1 MARRS
6 LCCVARVDGERDCG
20 YSMGKRWAKRW
31 TSSGKGHRKN
41 DVHALRVT
49 PSSSTEPVQWSLPP
63 SKSHLIRALLLAS
76 QSFESVELHNVG
88 SAGEDARAMRRCLQ
102 QLGVRIEDVD
112 QNGKMLHQVNPV
124 HFEHHP
130 DSVKWI
136 VHGVGGSGFKRPA
149 TVLNAGNS
157 GTTLRLLAPHA
168 AMIGGPIMLDGDGS
182 LRRRS
187 SSELWAT
194 IEQSGA
200 TLSIGMG
207 EERLPALIDGP
218 MDPARLAAGLTL
230 DVSRSSQPVSSWIIA
245 APTVPSKTEITLEGT
260 QVSSRHSALSLKMLG
275 MFGGDASMVEN
286 QLVLSPTPLKGLN
299 EYTIPGDAS
308 MAAFAMLACSVTKRE
323 IDLTGWP
330 DKKDAVGHEIL
341 EEHAA
346 SLGINWNQS
355 KLTKIEAD
363 KSIELDLKDAN
374 DLLPPLAAV
383 LSLNKGGRLK
393 GAAHAAFKESN
404 RLRRTADVL
413 AQFGMSAEVN
423 DDGLT
428 IQGDQHPQRPV
439 QPVET
444 YGDHRLFMTA
454 VLLASACGGDVV
466 GQSLHLVADEPFIER
481 LIASGVGI
489 EQVTMP
495 PIEG

>member
-1 MARRS
+1 
-6 LCCVARVDGERDCG
+6 
-20 YSMGKRWAKRW
+20 
-31 TSSGKGHRKN
+31 
-41 DVHALRVT
+41 
-49 PSSSTEPVQWSLPP
+49 
-63 SKSHLIRALLLAS
+63 
-76 QSFESVELHNVG
+76 
-88 SAGEDARAMRRCLQ
+88 
-102 QLGVRIEDVD
+102 
-112 QNGKMLHQVNPV
+112 
-124 HFEHHP
+124 
-130 DSVKWI
+130 
-136 VHGVGGSGFKRPA
+136 
-149 TVLNAGNS
+149 
-157 GTTLRLLAPHA
+157 
-168 AMIGGPIMLDGDGS
+168 
-182 LRRRS
+182 
-187 SSELWAT
+187 
-194 IEQSGA
+194 
-200 TLSIGMG
+200 
-207 EERLPALIDGP
+207 
-218 MDPARLAAGLTL
+218 
-230 DVSRSSQPVSSWIIA
+230 
-245 APTVPSKTEITLEGT
+245 
-260 QVSSRHSALSLKMLG
+260 
-275 MFGGDASMVEN
+275 
-286 QLVLSPTPLKGLN
+286 
-299 EYTIPGDAS
+299 

-330 DKKDAVGHEIL
+330 DKKDAIGHEIL

-383 LSLNKGGRLK
+383 LSLNKGGKLK

-466 GQSLHLVADEPFIER
+466 GQSLHLVADEPFIDR

-489 EQVTMP
+489 EQVTIP
-495 PIEG
+495 PIED